1 MTDDDDDPTN
11 DDDNDDVEICVHFS
25 HAGSSDSTYYTYS
38 AIFAKVEKK
47 QIFFFFAFRRRY
59 LLPYRRRVYSHLAQ
73 ASSPL
78 FLARKSGIKKCLL
91 SSALKKLEKSAQK
104 NDLY

>member
-47 QIFFFFAFRRRY
+47 QFFFAFRRRY

-91 SSALKKLEKSAQK
+91 SSALKKLEKSAPK